1 MCCNK
6 HEAFKDAMAE
16 MMKDGSFKE
25 NMSRM
30 MKDERFHGMMGHM
43 MKHGCCGPWK
53 SDEESKTDVP
63 REDGA

>member
-6 HEAFKDAMAE
+6 NEAFKDAIAE
-16 MMKDGSFKE
+16 MMKDDSFKE

-30 MKDERFHGMMGHM
+30 MKDGKFHGMMDRM
-43 MKHGCCGPWK
+43 MKYGCSCHGK
-53 SDEESKTDVP
+53 SDEQPKADTP